1 MQEQWLQNGSGQ
13 RILHRR
19 SPEQPQHL
27 RRGCGAIAHSGD
39 QDVGDAAILQTVQDV
54 NNFSCRA
61 RTGKAHDA
69 VVVAI
74 PGEFGGGEGIRETL
88 ALALAGNGV
97 CLRDK
102 PRCST
107 PDDGNGLT
115 IFGKCISGNV
125 KNSTPQLRLAVNFF
139 RSKGHRCLH
148 CYRECITTSVCLYY
162 RTKKEIT

>member
-27 RRGCGAIAHSGD
+27 RRELRGRCPRGGEDIW
-39 QDVGDAAILQTVQDV
+39 AAAVLQAVQDV

-61 RTGKAHDA
+61 RTGQAHDA

-102 PRCST
+102 P
-107 PDDGNGLT
+107 
-115 IFGKCISGNV
+115 
-125 KNSTPQLRLAVNFF
+125 
-139 RSKGHRCLH
+139 
-148 CYRECITTSVCLYY
+148 
-162 RTKKEIT
+162 